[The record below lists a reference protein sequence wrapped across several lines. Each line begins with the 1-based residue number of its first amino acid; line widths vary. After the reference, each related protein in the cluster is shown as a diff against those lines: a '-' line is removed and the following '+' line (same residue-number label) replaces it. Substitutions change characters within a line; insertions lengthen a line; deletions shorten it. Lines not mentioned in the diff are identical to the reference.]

1 MAVEDL
7 LRASD
12 DPEEIMKV
20 LEEEFGHPTLLLEC
34 AMNKVRTLPRVT
46 DSGREIRTFTAVVRN
61 CVSLLKA
68 VRADGYLNNP
78 QIVNDI
84 LHKLTPYQR
93 AQYGDFIMKKDS
105 TSNVDLRVS
114 PSLELMVEFLGQL
127 SRASVYYAPMNQL
140 ALPPT
145 NVPAG
150 RSREQQKFRPV
161 PHKIMTQAEAAPPRE
176 HQDARPSTHTEA
188 AVKDCKCI
196 LCNLPHQL
204 PQCEQFLKMD
214 TKDRWKLIKD
224 NKMCF
229 KCITQ
234 RHLRKFC
241 KAKRCDRCRWQHHT
255 LLHEEKPAAE
265 KSTAPATQETTE
277 AVTILSG
284 ERSSA
289 LLKVL
294 PVTIIDD
301 NGRETPTYALL
312 DDGATVSVVD
322 ESCAGGVGGL
332 VVPLRLVTAG
342 GNIVEDHQSR
352 KVKVTLRG
360 TNGKC
365 HVVSVRT
372 LRNAELPTH
381 TLPAAVLE
389 ANPHLRDL
397 DCEAM
402 EGVRPK
408 LLLGQDNWELIVGT
422 EFRQGKAGKPVASLT
437 RLGWVVHGP
446 VGAFSSPTETVNC
459 LQVTDADLHSLVK
472 AQFELEAIGEQ
483 WPGAEPEGVQSV
495 EEADGGETAH
505 INVVAE
511 QAPPLIDATRHS
523 TWARAQRVMARV
535 LAFTRVCRGGRI
547 AAITAE
553 DLRDAELRLL
563 MQAQT
568 ASFAAELGA
577 LRAGRALPANSSLRA
592 LDPIIYE
599 DGLLRV
605 RGRLSAA
612 PNLSIDERHDHLGR
626 S

>member
-1 MAVEDL
+1 
-7 LRASD
+7 
-12 DPEEIMKV
+12 
-20 LEEEFGHPTLLLEC
+20 
-34 AMNKVRTLPRVT
+34 MNKVRTLPRVT

-188 AVKDCKCI
+188 AVKD
-196 LCNLPHQL
+196 
-204 PQCEQFLKMD
+204 FLKMD

-284 ERSSA
+284 EVERPA
-289 LLKVL
+289 EGA

-612 PNLSIDERHDHLGR
+612 PNLSIDERHPIILDGREHLVRLLVHAYHLRVLRRPVVKVIVLPTDDVLLG
-626 S
+626 